1 MASQTKEER
10 VRDTIIQLDELLED
24 TFYYK
29 TASGMGGI
37 IEKDV
42 RALYQKNDGK
52 YYLHSLTSGFEED
65 AGDCELKYLLMSKQ
79 KRFNV
84 LDSLGFKSY
93 GEPLFP
99 KKIQRINDGFILRLS
114 NRHIQFMIEGSSYLY
129 AEGQKLYEI
138 VGHKEKEMSLGK
150 IMNGTLVKGNKDHFK
165 VIRQVLKEL
174 KYLKDQSC
182 KENRPSY

>member
-114 NRHIQFMIEGSSYLY
+114 NRHIQFMIDGSSYLY